1 MKVADL
7 KKGMMLKIADPKK
20 RGWMTLHNPMPNG
33 EPEIRFV
40 DYFMTDLL
48 PGKTLPEDALIVYL
62 GHDKEYVSLGNA
74 FYKTLVRRIMVNG
87 VTAVIQVM
95 NFKHLVPHPDFT

>member
-7 KKGMMLKIADPKK
+7 KKGMVLKIVNPKK
-20 RGWMTLHNPMPNG
+20 RAWMTLHNPMPNG

-48 PGKTLPEDALIVYL
+48 PGKTLPKDSLIVYL
-62 GHDKEYVSLGNA
+62 GHDRERVFLRNGY
-74 FYKTLVRRIMVNG
+74 YKTLVRRIMVNG
-87 VTAVIQVM
+87 DTAVIRGM
-95 NFKHLVPHPDFT
+95 NFKHLMPHPDFK